1 MGRRAGIVRAGLAGG
16 LAAGAV
22 LLVLGGPA
30 RGGESAPGELTPAG
44 AVSADE
50 TAAGRALFARMG
62 CGSCHRFA
70 AGEGIGFVGPD
81 LDTVL
86 PDYDA
91 AMLRAKITNPY
102 PSGPPEEFAQMPA
115 YAGRMSAAELD
126 ALVAFL
132 LATARD

>member
-1 MGRRAGIVRAGLAGG
+1 VGRRAALRAGLAGL

-22 LLVLGGPA
+22 LLALGGPA
-30 RGGESAPGELTPAG
+30 RGGESARGELTLAR
-44 AVSADE
+44 AVTGDKA
-50 TAAGRALFARMG
+50 AAGRALFARMG

-86 PDYDA
+86 TNYDA

-102 PSGPPEEFAQMPA
+102 PSGPSESFAQMPA
-115 YAGRMSAAELD
+115 FSGRMSAAELD

-132 LATARD
+132 LSTTRG